1 MRVVVAVA
9 CVAALR
15 ALEVQAAVA
24 LAAEQHRCG
33 RWNQRC
39 WAAAL
44 GRWV

>member
-24 LAAEQHRCG
+24 LAQMEQVS
-33 RWNQRC
+33 QEQT
-39 WAAAL
+39 
-44 GRWV
+44 V